1 MSQNQKTLTVK
12 ILQHPYPVIMEVDSD
27 ARSVRWK
34 LLLPQGYGFE
44 ALEILEG
51 RLRIVYSY
59 LAGPCTI
66 LEHFVRF
73 DSRVIKNEAMCFLSS
88 RNGAQLVT
96 LKAPLESPALPRPA

>member
-1 MSQNQKTLTVK
+1 MSYNQKTPTVK
-12 ILQHPYPVIMEVDSD
+12 ILQHPHPVIVEADSD
-27 ARSVRWK
+27 ARAVRWK

-51 RLRIVYSY
+51 RLRILYSY

-73 DSRVIKNEAMCFLSS
+73 DSRVVKSEALCFLTDH
-88 RNGAQLVT
+88 NGAQVVT
-96 LKAPLESPALPRPA
+96 LKAPLELPALTRPA